1 MFMLHLD
8 APLVNI
14 PNGAGGLVVLYVVDD
29 MFFFLA
35 FPAFCSRGVVDFTVA
50 ASELFPGFPR
60 NEDNTQKE
68 GVVGSHPEIGPI

>member
-29 MFFFLA
+29 MFFCF
-35 FPAFCSRGVVDFTVA
+35 GVSWLSVA
-50 ASELFPGFPR
+50 GE
-60 NEDNTQKE
+60 
-68 GVVGSHPEIGPI
+68 